1 MSSESAKVHMS
12 VSTNPQ
18 HLELGQAEARS
29 LELHRGLPMD
39 GRGQSSWN
47 IFHCFPRCIC
57 RQLDQKQSMY
67 NSDCSSVCDAL
78 ILDGS
83 LACWATTLAPTF
95 VFIKWSHNLIIL
107 HKRPSPPSCW
117 PKVYSLNLEQD
128 LHQHFSLDSCHLSFL
143 LWCHFPLEK
152 RKGRGHYRRESYA
165 FY

>member
-117 PKVYSLNLEQD
+117 PKVYSQPRTRLT
-128 LHQHFSLDSCHLSFL
+128 SAFL
-143 LWCHFPLEK
+143 LRLLSPFFPALMSLPSWETE
-152 RKGRGHYRRESYA
+152 RKGTL
-165 FY
+165 